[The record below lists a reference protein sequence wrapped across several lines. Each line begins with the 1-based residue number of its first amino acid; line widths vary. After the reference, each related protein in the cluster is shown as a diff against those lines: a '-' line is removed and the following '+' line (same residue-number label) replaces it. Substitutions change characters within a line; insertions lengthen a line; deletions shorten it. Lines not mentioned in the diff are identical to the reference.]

1 MTTDEKKKSPSTA
14 LAPYKP
20 TPLAIPDA
28 SLGSLEEYIR
38 AANKAPILSAERE
51 HELAV
56 RLQEHGDMEAAGEL
70 VMSHRSCRLPL
81 LQHPQ
86 CSVRFRTLLHEG

>member
-1 MTTDEKKKSPSTA
+1 MTTDERKGPEHGSC
-14 LAPYKP
+14 PYKP

-56 RLQEHGDMEAAGEL
+56 RLQEHGDMEAAGNW
-70 VMSHRSCRLPL
+70 
-81 LQHPQ
+81 
-86 CSVRFRTLLHEG
+86 

>member
-1 MTTDEKKKSPSTA
+1 MEKQKGPEHGSCP
-14 LAPYKP
+14 P
-20 TPLAIPDA
+20 TNRAPLAIPDA

-56 RLQEHGDMEAAGEL
+56 RLQEHGDMEAAG
-70 VMSHRSCRLPL
+70 
-81 LQHPQ
+81 
-86 CSVRFRTLLHEG
+86 GNW

>member
-1 MTTDEKKKSPSTA
+1 MTTDEKKKGPSTA

-70 VMSHRSCRLPL
+70 VMSHLRLVISIARQYHSANCFL
-81 LQHPQ
+81 I
-86 CSVRFRTLLHEG
+86 CVS